1 MRIWSLTRSSR
12 LRRHSRCLTFNR
24 ASPVPFQPP
33 EQCVDR
39 YFAIVARGIEQ
50 LTARELTAIGAQD
63 VNPVSGGVHFQGSRE
78 VLYRALL
85 TVRTASRILKPLRE
99 FAATNPDIVYS
110 QVRRVV
116 WEAYLTPQ
124 RTLAVSATA
133 DKPPRRDGGKPP
145 RQRPG
150 SPPARGRG
158 GDRGRFPAGGR
169 PSGGPDANTEPLGGT
184 KWLYNTM
191 FAALKIKDA
200 ICDRLKSELGARPD
214 VDKERPD
221 LLVQAHFS
229 RGRCTLS
236 LDATG
241 SSLHERGYREQSG
254 GAAPLKETLAAAI
267 LQLTG
272 WNGLVPL
279 LDPMC
284 GSGTLVIEAAQM
296 ALHIPAGG
304 GRRAFACE
312 KWPDFDGRLWAREL
326 TDLRSRQLRK
336 LPAPIFGSDASPYQ
350 LEAARDNAFRAHVDA
365 SGLVFNEINVEEVT
379 PPVNEPGVIITNPPY
394 GRRLGDVTPL
404 IPFYERLGEHFRK
417 SFPGWLLF
425 VLSGDDRLS
434 KSLGMVPVEVFSL
447 WNGPIPCK
455 LLKFDLSAPVLIPRI
470 EVDPPPVE
478 ANSDLP
484 QAGELSHPAS
494 VDDSQLSPE
503 GDQSAAVVDAVE
515 VDSPVIESQP
525 SVNPEPAKT
534 HWFSPQVFDTNHVPS
549 EMELPSLESDV

>member
-1 MRIWSLTRSSR
+1 
-12 LRRHSRCLTFNR
+12 
-24 ASPVPFQPP
+24 
-33 EQCVDR
+33 
-39 YFAIVARGIEQ
+39 
-50 LTARELTAIGAQD
+50 
-63 VNPVSGGVHFQGSRE
+63 
-78 VLYRALL
+78 
-85 TVRTASRILKPLRE
+85 
-99 FAATNPDIVYS
+99 
-110 QVRRVV
+110 
-116 WEAYLTPQ
+116 
-124 RTLAVSATA
+124 
-133 DKPPRRDGGKPP
+133 
-145 RQRPG
+145 
-150 SPPARGRG
+150 
-158 GDRGRFPAGGR
+158 
-169 PSGGPDANTEPLGGT
+169 
-184 KWLYNTM
+184 M

-312 KWPDFDGRLWAREL
+312 KWPDFDGRVWAREL
-326 TDLRSRQLRK
+326 TELRTRQLRK
-336 LPAPIFGSDASPYQ
+336 LPAPIFGSDASVYQ

-365 SGLVFNEINVEEVT
+365 SGLVFNQVGVEEVT
-379 PPVNEPGVIITNPPY
+379 PPVQEPGVIITNPPY
-394 GRRLGDVTPL
+394 GKRLGDVDPL
-404 IPFYERLGEHFRK
+404 IPFYTRLGEHFRTA
-417 SFPGWLLF
+417 FPGWLLY

-434 KSLGMVPVEVFSL
+434 KSLGMEPIESFSL

-455 LLKFDLSAPVLIPRI
+455 LLKFDLSAPILLPRI
-470 EVDPPPVE
+470 AVDSRPHEAATESSTTEVLNKTETAESFSGADQSVESPEAIPNTADSGFPPPVSQQP
-478 ANSDLP
+478 ANSAP
-484 QAGELSHPAS
+484 RTTEW
-494 VDDSQLSPE
+494 VSPY
-503 GDQSAAVVDAVE
+503 
-515 VDSPVIESQP
+515 
-525 SVNPEPAKT
+525 
-534 HWFSPQVFDTNHVPS
+534 VFDTSHVPS
-549 EMELPSLESDV
+549 DTELPSLESDRSEDL

>member
-1 MRIWSLTRSSR
+1 
-12 LRRHSRCLTFNR
+12 
-24 ASPVPFQPP
+24 
-33 EQCVDR
+33 VDR

-50 LTARELTAIGAQD
+50 LTARELTAIGAQE
-63 VNPVSGGVHFQGSRE
+63 VNPVAGGVHFQGSRE

-133 DKPPRRDGGKPP
+133 DKPPRRDGGRSP
-145 RQRPG
+145 RPRPG
-150 SPPARGRG
+150 QPPARGRG
-158 GDRGRFPAGGR
+158 GDRGRFSPGGR
-169 PSGGPDANTEPLGGT
+169 PGSGPGDNPDPMGGT

-229 RGRCTLS
+229 KGRCTLS
-236 LDATG
+236 LDASG

-304 GRRAFACE
+304 GRRSFACE

-326 TDLRSRQLRK
+326 TELRSRQIRK
-336 LPAPIFGSDASPYQ
+336 LPAPIFGSDASTYQ
-350 LEAARDNAFRAHVDA
+350 LEAARDNAFRAHLDA
-365 SGLVFNEINVEEVT
+365 CGLVFNEINVEEVT

-394 GRRLGDVTPL
+394 GKRLGDVTPL
-404 IPFYERLGEHFRK
+404 MPFYSRLGEHFRRN
-417 SFPGWLLF
+417 FFGWQLF
-425 VLSGDDRLS
+425 VLSGDERLS
-434 KSLGMVPVEVFSL
+434 KSLGMLPEAEYPL

-455 LLKFDLSAPVLIPRI
+455 LLKFDLAAPILLPPVVI
-470 EVDPPPVE
+470 ELPPPE
-478 ANSDLP
+478 SASP
-484 QAGELSHPAS
+484 SPTGEHVSGTGIAEDAS
-494 VDDSQLSPE
+494 ETSSPEVLTPEVLASEVPTPEVLTADDSPADDSISKISVAVSSDEKLSTPTVPTPP
-503 GDQSAAVVDAVE
+503 SMTAWS
-515 VDSPVIESQP
+515 SP
-525 SVNPEPAKT
+525 
-534 HWFSPQVFDTNHVPS
+534 HVFDTNHVPGAD
-549 EMELPSLESDV
+549 ELPFMESDLPGG

>member
-1 MRIWSLTRSSR
+1 M
-12 LRRHSRCLTFNR
+12 
-24 ASPVPFQPP
+24 
-33 EQCVDR
+33 
-39 YFAIVARGIEQ
+39 
-50 LTARELTAIGAQD
+50 
-63 VNPVSGGVHFQGSRE
+63 
-78 VLYRALL
+78 
-85 TVRTASRILKPLRE
+85 
-99 FAATNPDIVYS
+99 
-110 QVRRVV
+110 
-116 WEAYLTPQ
+116 
-124 RTLAVSATA
+124 
-133 DKPPRRDGGKPP
+133 
-145 RQRPG
+145 
-150 SPPARGRG
+150 
-158 GDRGRFPAGGR
+158 GGR
-169 PSGGPDANTEPLGGT
+169 PASGADANTEPLGGT

-254 GAAPLKETLAAAI
+254 GAAPLKETLASAI

-272 WNGLVPL
+272 WNGMVPL

-326 TDLRSRQLRK
+326 TELRSHQLRK

-365 SGLVFNEINVEEVT
+365 SGLTFNEVNVEEVT

-394 GRRLGDVTPL
+394 GKRLGDVTPL
-404 IPFYERLGEHFRK
+404 IPFYERLGEHFR
-417 SFPGWLLF
+417 
-425 VLSGDDRLS
+425 
-434 KSLGMVPVEVFSL
+434 
-447 WNGPIPCK
+447 
-455 LLKFDLSAPVLIPRI
+455 
-470 EVDPPPVE
+470 
-478 ANSDLP
+478 
-484 QAGELSHPAS
+484 AGCCL
-494 VDDSQLSPE
+494 
-503 GDQSAAVVDAVE
+503 
-515 VDSPVIESQP
+515 
-525 SVNPEPAKT
+525 
-534 HWFSPQVFDTNHVPS
+534 FSPGMTGSRKVWEWFPSRSFRCGTVPFPANCS
-549 EMELPSLESDV
+549 SLISPIRFFSLESTSNPPHHLPIPNRNQPNYPASPLTLRVSP

>member
-1 MRIWSLTRSSR
+1 M
-12 LRRHSRCLTFNR
+12 
-24 ASPVPFQPP
+24 
-33 EQCVDR
+33 DR

-50 LTARELTAIGAQD
+50 LTARELTAIGAQE
-63 VNPVSGGVHFQGSRE
+63 VNPVAGGVHFQGSRE

-133 DKPPRRDGGKPP
+133 EKPPRRDGARGLRP
-145 RQRPG
+145 RPG
-150 SPPARGRG
+150 QPPARGRG
-158 GDRGRFPAGGR
+158 GDRGRFPTGSR
-169 PSGGPDANTEPLGGT
+169 PGSGPGDNPDPMGGT

-241 SSLHERGYREQSG
+241 SSSLHERGYREQSG

-326 TDLRSRQLRK
+326 TELRSRQLRK
-336 LPAPIFGSDASPYQ
+336 LPAPIFGSDASAYQ
-350 LEAARDNAFRAHVDA
+350 LEAARDNAFRAHLDA
-365 SGLVFNEINVEEVT
+365 SGLAFNEINVEEVT

-394 GRRLGDVTPL
+394 GKRLGDVTPL
-404 IPFYERLGEHFRK
+404 MPFYSRLGEHFRQN
-417 SFPGWLLF
+417 FPGWQLF
-425 VLSGDDRLS
+425 VLSGDERLS
-434 KSLGMVPVEVFSL
+434 KSLGMLPEAEFPL

-455 LLKFDLSAPVLIPRI
+455 LLKFDLAAPILL
-470 EVDPPPVE
+470 PPVVIE
-478 ANSDLP
+478 LP
-484 QAGELSHPAS
+484 PCESLSPPAASEPLSHESAGEVP
-494 VDDSQLSPE
+494 SQIATPE
-503 GDQSAAVVDAVE
+503 DKLPEDKLPEDKLPEISAVVPPDERHAE
-515 VDSPVIESQP
+515 PKAITPPAMTDWSSP
-525 SVNPEPAKT
+525 
-534 HWFSPQVFDTNHVPS
+534 HVFDTNHVPGAD
-549 EMELPSLESDV
+549 ELPFLESDLPRG

>member
-1 MRIWSLTRSSR
+1 M
-12 LRRHSRCLTFNR
+12 
-24 ASPVPFQPP
+24 
-33 EQCVDR
+33 
-39 YFAIVARGIEQ
+39 
-50 LTARELTAIGAQD
+50 
-63 VNPVSGGVHFQGSRE
+63 
-78 VLYRALL
+78 
-85 TVRTASRILKPLRE
+85 
-99 FAATNPDIVYS
+99 
-110 QVRRVV
+110 
-116 WEAYLTPQ
+116 
-124 RTLAVSATA
+124 
-133 DKPPRRDGGKPP
+133 
-145 RQRPG
+145 
-150 SPPARGRG
+150 
-158 GDRGRFPAGGR
+158 GGR
-169 PSGGPDANTEPLGGT
+169 PASGADANTEPLGGT

-254 GAAPLKETLAAAI
+254 GAAPLKETLASAI

-272 WNGLVPL
+272 WNGMVPL

-326 TDLRSRQLRK
+326 TELRSHQLRK

-365 SGLVFNEINVEEVT
+365 SGLTFNEVNVEEVT

-394 GRRLGDVTPL
+394 GKRLGDVTPL

-417 SFPGWLLF
+417 TFPGWLLF

-434 KSLGMVPVEVFSL
+434 KSLGMVPVEEFPL

-455 LLKFDLSAPVLIPRI
+455 LLKFDLSNPILLPRI
-470 EVDPPPVE
+470 DVE
-478 ANSDLP
+478 SRP
-484 QAGELSHPAS
+484 SPAHS
-494 VDDSQLSPE
+494 
-503 GDQSAAVVDAVE
+503 
-515 VDSPVIESQP
+515 ESQP
-525 SVNPEPAKT
+525 TESSSITTNAEGFPMTAASDESSAAIPVLQGLN
-534 HWFSPQVFDTNHVPS
+534 SPVVELRQDANLSPSATDWGSAHVFDTNHVPS
-549 EMELPSLESDV
+549 EAELPSLESDFSQNQ